1 MLSSSIKVTDDDKLT
16 KKIRKMYNKKGRS
29 KLIVAFKE
37 EYRNQSHLT
46 I

>member
-16 KKIRKMYNKKGRS
+16 KKIRKMYNKKGTQ
-29 KLIVAFKE
+29 KLIVNLKE
-37 EYRNQSHLT
+37 EYRNQSHLS